1 MLPDLRM
8 AFAETIAKTHSHYSF
23 GHETSWKMLEGI
35 QLWRAY
41 ANFYGTCE
49 TNWNRSGSSESGCGA
64 AAASCRAQLAQFVVR
79 RSVAL
84 NVA

>member
-49 TNWNRSGSSESGCGA
+49 TNWNRSGSSERAVGQQLRA
-64 AAASCRAQLAQFVVR
+64 AE
-79 RSVAL
+79 L
-84 NVA
+84 NWLNLLCDAVLH